1 MSGSLARFRLSL
13 PRGFSATRVFAMVE
27 RHLYLLRASPVR
39 LIDLIYWPT
48 VQLLTWSFLQL
59 YVGRTSQLPVL
70 AAGTLI
76 GGILLWDVLFRGQL
90 GFSMSFLEEVWS
102 RNLGHLLMSPLRPA
116 EFVAS
121 LMIMSVLRLMI
132 GLVPAVLIATTFFGF
147 DLAALSLVIPFL
159 FVNLMLTSWSVGL
172 VTSGLI
178 LRNGLA
184 AETIAWSAMFAM
196 MPFACIS
203 YPVSTLPES
212 AAADRLGAAADLCVR
227 GDARHA
233 DREEFSPGP
242 PARILGAQPRLDRA
256 RRLRVPRVAR
266 GRAPGGI
273 APRHGRAS
281 GQRMMP
287 GRAGCCPNGQ
297 SDVHSFVTEL
307 PQ

>member
-1 MSGSLARFRLSL
+1 
-13 PRGFSATRVFAMVE
+13 
-27 RHLYLLRASPVR
+27 VR
-39 LIDLIYWPT
+39 IIDLVYWPT

-70 AAGTLI
+70 TAGTLI

-132 GLVPAVLIATTFFGF
+132 GLIPAVLIATAFFHF
-147 DLAALSLVIPFL
+147 DIAALALAIPFL
-159 FVNLMLTSWSVGL
+159 FANLMLTSWAVGL
-172 VTSGLI
+172 ATSGLI

-203 YPVSTLPES
+203 YPVATLPHFLQPIAWSLPPTYMFEAMRAMLIGKTLRFDLMLYS
-212 AAADRLGAAADLCVR
+212 FALNLLWITLGGLAFKALLA
-227 GDARHA
+227 
-233 DREEFSPGP
+233 S
-242 PARILGAQPRLDRA
+242 A
-256 RRLRVPRVAR
+256 RR
-266 GRAPGGI
+266 
-273 APRHGRAS
+273 
-281 GQRMMP
+281 
-287 GRAGCCPNGQ
+287 AGSLLSMG
-297 SDVHSFVTEL
+297 E
-307 PQ
+307 

>member
-1 MSGSLARFRLSL
+1 MSGSVARFRLSL

-159 FVNLMLTSWSVGL
+159 FINLMLTSWSVGL

-203 YPVSTLPES
+203 YPVSTLPGVLQPIAWALPPTYVFEAMRAMLIAKSFRPDLLLES
-212 AAADRLGAAADLCVR
+212 LALNLVWIVLGAFAFRALL
-227 GDARHA
+227 A
-233 DREEFSPGP
+233 S
-242 PARILGAQPRLDRA
+242 A
-256 RRLRVPRVAR
+256 RR
-266 GRAPGGI
+266 
-273 APRHGRAS
+273 
-281 GQRMMP
+281 
-287 GRAGCCPNGQ
+287 AGSLLAMG
-297 SDVHSFVTEL
+297 E
-307 PQ
+307 

>member
-1 MSGSLARFRLSL
+1 MSGSVARFRLSL

-203 YPVSTLPES
+203 YPVSTLPGVLQPIAWALPPTYVFEAMRAMLIAKSFRPDLLLES
-212 AAADRLGAAADLCVR
+212 LALNLVWIVLGAFAFRALL
-227 GDARHA
+227 A
-233 DREEFSPGP
+233 S
-242 PARILGAQPRLDRA
+242 A
-256 RRLRVPRVAR
+256 RR
-266 GRAPGGI
+266 
-273 APRHGRAS
+273 
-281 GQRMMP
+281 
-287 GRAGCCPNGQ
+287 AGSLLAMG
-297 SDVHSFVTEL
+297 E
-307 PQ
+307 

>member
-1 MSGSLARFRLSL
+1 MTEALAQ
-13 PRGFSATRVFAMVE
+13 RGFSFARVLAMVE
-27 RHLYLLRASPVR
+27 RHLYLLAASPVR
-39 LIDLIYWPT
+39 LVDLVYWPT

-102 RNLGHLLMSPLRPA
+102 RNLGHLLMSPLRPG

-121 LMIMSVLRLMI
+121 LMVMSVLRLTI
-132 GLVPAVLIATTFFGF
+132 GIVPAVLIATGFFGF
-147 DLAALSLVIPFL
+147 DFAALSLAIPFL

-203 YPVSTLPES
+203 YPVTTLPGLLQPI
-212 AAADRLGAAADLCVR
+212 AWAL
-227 GDARHA
+227 
-233 DREEFSPGP
+233 P
-242 PARILGAQPRLDRA
+242 PTYVFEAMRAMLIAKTFRLDLMLQALALNLIWIGAGALAFRALLASA
-256 RRLRVPRVAR
+256 RR
-266 GRAPGGI
+266 
-273 APRHGRAS
+273 
-281 GQRMMP
+281 
-287 GRAGCCPNGQ
+287 AGSLLSMG
-297 SDVHSFVTEL
+297 E
-307 PQ
+307 

>member
-1 MSGSLARFRLSL
+1 
-13 PRGFSATRVFAMVE
+13 MVE
-27 RHLYLLRASPVR
+27 RHLYLLGASPVR
-39 LIDLIYWPT
+39 IIDLIYWPT

-59 YVGRTSQLPVL
+59 YVGRASQLPAL

-132 GLVPAVLIATTFFGF
+132 GLVPAVFIATTFFNF
-147 DLAALSLVIPFL
+147 DLAAISLAIPWLFL
-159 FVNLMLTSWSVGL
+159 NLMLTSWAVGL
-172 VTSGLI
+172 ATSGLI

-203 YPVSTLPES
+203 YPVATLPVFLRPISWALPPTYVFE
-212 AAADRLGAAADLCVR
+212 AMRAMLIDRTLRVDLMLYSLALNLVWITLGALAFKALL
-227 GDARHA
+227 A
-233 DREEFSPGP
+233 S
-242 PARILGAQPRLDRA
+242 A
-256 RRLRVPRVAR
+256 RR
-266 GRAPGGI
+266 
-273 APRHGRAS
+273 
-281 GQRMMP
+281 
-287 GRAGCCPNGQ
+287 AGSLLSMG
-297 SDVHSFVTEL
+297 E
-307 PQ
+307 

>member
-1 MSGSLARFRLSL
+1 MSDKSAKPSFSTARVL
-13 PRGFSATRVFAMVE
+13 AMVE
-27 RHLYLLRASPVR
+27 RHLYLLGASPVR
-39 LIDLIYWPT
+39 LVDLIYWPT

-59 YVGRTSQLPVL
+59 YVGRTSQIPVL

-147 DLAALSLVIPFL
+147 DLAALSLAIPWL

-203 YPVSTLPES
+203 YPVTTLPGFLQPIAWALPPTYVFEAMRAMLVAKTLRIDLLLYS
-212 AAADRLGAAADLCVR
+212 FALNLVWITLGALAFKALL
-227 GDARHA
+227 A
-233 DREEFSPGP
+233 S
-242 PARILGAQPRLDRA
+242 A
-256 RRLRVPRVAR
+256 RR
-266 GRAPGGI
+266 
-273 APRHGRAS
+273 
-281 GQRMMP
+281 
-287 GRAGCCPNGQ
+287 AGSLLSMG
-297 SDVHSFVTEL
+297 E
-307 PQ
+307 

>member
-1 MSGSLARFRLSL
+1 MNEAPGRHEIESLRAPSAAI
-13 PRGFSATRVFAMVE
+13 GFSPARVMAMVE
-27 RHLYLLRASPVR
+27 RHLYLLSSSPVR
-39 LIDLIYWPT
+39 LIDLAYWPT

-102 RNLGHLLMSPLRPA
+102 RNLGHLLMSPLRPG
-116 EFVAS
+116 EFVLS
-121 LMIMSVLRLMI
+121 LMIMSILRLMI

-147 DLAALSLVIPFL
+147 DIATLSFAIPFL
-159 FVNLMLTSWSVGL
+159 FINLMLTAWSVGL

-203 YPVSTLPES
+203 YPVTTLPS
-212 AAADRLGAAADLCVR
+212 LLQPIAWAL
-227 GDARHA
+227 
-233 DREEFSPGP
+233 P
-242 PARILGAQPRLDRA
+242 PTYVFEAMRAMLIGNTFRLDLLVESLALNLLWIGFGSLAFRALLASA
-256 RRLRVPRVAR
+256 RR
-266 GRAPGGI
+266 
-273 APRHGRAS
+273 
-281 GQRMMP
+281 
-287 GRAGCCPNGQ
+287 AGSLLSMG
-297 SDVHSFVTEL
+297 E
-307 PQ
+307 

>member
-203 YPVSTLPES
+203 YPVSTLPGVLQPIAWALPPTYVFEAMRAMLIAKSFRPDLLLES
-212 AAADRLGAAADLCVR
+212 LALNLVWIVLGAFAFRALL
-227 GDARHA
+227 A
-233 DREEFSPGP
+233 S
-242 PARILGAQPRLDRA
+242 A
-256 RRLRVPRVAR
+256 RR
-266 GRAPGGI
+266 
-273 APRHGRAS
+273 
-281 GQRMMP
+281 
-287 GRAGCCPNGQ
+287 AGSLLAMG
-297 SDVHSFVTEL
+297 E
-307 PQ
+307 

>member
-1 MSGSLARFRLSL
+1 VNEAPGRREVEKSRA
-13 PRGFSATRVFAMVE
+13 PAAAVGFSPARVYAMIE
-27 RHLYLLRASPVR
+27 RHLYLLGSSPVR
-39 LIDLIYWPT
+39 LIDLAYWPT

-116 EFVAS
+116 EFVLS
-121 LMIMSVLRLMI
+121 LMIMSILRLMI
-132 GLVPAVLIATTFFGF
+132 GLIPAVLIATTFFGF
-147 DLAALSLVIPFL
+147 DLETLSFAIPFL
-159 FVNLMLTSWSVGL
+159 FINLMLTAWSVGL

-203 YPVSTLPES
+203 YPVATLPGILQPIAWALPPTYVFEAMRAMLLAKIFRFDLLIES
-212 AAADRLGAAADLCVR
+212 FALNLAWIGLGAIAFRALL
-227 GDARHA
+227 A
-233 DREEFSPGP
+233 S
-242 PARILGAQPRLDRA
+242 A
-256 RRLRVPRVAR
+256 RR
-266 GRAPGGI
+266 
-273 APRHGRAS
+273 
-281 GQRMMP
+281 
-287 GRAGCCPNGQ
+287 AGSLLAMG
-297 SDVHSFVTEL
+297 E
-307 PQ
+307 

>member
-1 MSGSLARFRLSL
+1 MTEEIAR
-13 PRGFSATRVFAMVE
+13 RGFPLPHGFSMSRVSAMVE
-27 RHLYLLRASPVR
+27 RHLYLLAASPVR
-39 LIDLIYWPT
+39 LIDLVYWPT

-121 LMIMSVLRLMI
+121 LMIMSILRLMI

-147 DLAALSLVIPFL
+147 DLGALSLLIPFL

-203 YPVSTLPES
+203 YPVTTLPGLLQPIAWALPPTYVFEAMRAMLIAKTLRLDLLLES
-212 AAADRLGAAADLCVR
+212 FALNLVWIGLGAFAFRALL
-227 GDARHA
+227 A
-233 DREEFSPGP
+233 S
-242 PARILGAQPRLDRA
+242 A
-256 RRLRVPRVAR
+256 RR
-266 GRAPGGI
+266 
-273 APRHGRAS
+273 
-281 GQRMMP
+281 
-287 GRAGCCPNGQ
+287 AGSLLSMG
-297 SDVHSFVTEL
+297 E
-307 PQ
+307 

>member
-1 MSGSLARFRLSL
+1 MNDAPTRSNSMAPPLRSAALD
-13 PRGFSATRVFAMVE
+13 FSAARVMAMIQ
-27 RHLYLLRASPVR
+27 RHLYLLGSSPVR
-39 LIDLIYWPT
+39 LIDLAYWPT

-102 RNLGHLLMSPLRPA
+102 RNLGHLLMSPLRPS

-121 LMIMSVLRLMI
+121 LMIMSILRLMI

-147 DLAALSLVIPFL
+147 DIKTLSFAIPFL
-159 FVNLMLTSWSVGL
+159 FVNLLLTAWSVGL

-203 YPVSTLPES
+203 YPVSTLPAWLQPIAWTLPPTYVFEAMRAMLIAKTFRLDLLIES
-212 AAADRLGAAADLCVR
+212 LALNLVWIALGAFAFRALL
-227 GDARHA
+227 A
-233 DREEFSPGP
+233 S
-242 PARILGAQPRLDRA
+242 A
-256 RRLRVPRVAR
+256 RR
-266 GRAPGGI
+266 
-273 APRHGRAS
+273 
-281 GQRMMP
+281 
-287 GRAGCCPNGQ
+287 AGSLLSMG
-297 SDVHSFVTEL
+297 E
-307 PQ
+307 

>member
-1 MSGSLARFRLSL
+1 MTWSSAG
-13 PRGFSATRVFAMVE
+13 PGFSVRRVLAMVE
-27 RHLYLLRASPVR
+27 RHLYLLGASPVR

-59 YVGRTSQLPVL
+59 YVGRASQLPAL

-102 RNLGHLLMSPLRPA
+102 RNLGHLLMSPLRPS

-132 GLVPAVLIATTFFGF
+132 GLVPAVFIATTFFNF
-147 DLAALSLVIPFL
+147 DLAAVGLAIPWLFL
-159 FVNLMLTSWSVGL
+159 NLMLTSWAVGL
-172 VTSGLI
+172 ATSGLI

-203 YPVSTLPES
+203 YPVATLPAFLQPISWALPPTYVFETMR
-212 AAADRLGAAADLCVR
+212 AMLIDRTLRVDLMLYSLALNVIWIALGALAFKALL
-227 GDARHA
+227 A
-233 DREEFSPGP
+233 S
-242 PARILGAQPRLDRA
+242 A
-256 RRLRVPRVAR
+256 RR
-266 GRAPGGI
+266 
-273 APRHGRAS
+273 
-281 GQRMMP
+281 
-287 GRAGCCPNGQ
+287 AGSLLSMG
-297 SDVHSFVTEL
+297 E
-307 PQ
+307 